1 MVRIVY
7 TIVKIIFILTLPF
20 ILLIRGAVYVHHEYN
35 PGAYLSLAGG
45 GLLAVIVI
53 IVYLSFVSGYISKKL
68 RVMRSFRRKGA
79 IALLIVAGYSIHGL
93 FFLSSKNIKSP
104 ELKKEITDLHPVLR
118 VAVSTIIF
126 IDKDL
131 IITDASRTPEDYK
144 RMGLKS
150 KRNSLHFKQSNG
162 YVHAFDIRVKNRSW
176 LRNGLLQLY
185 FKAMGFNTLRHGGT
199 GDHLHISLT
208 SRDRPWAIY

>member
-7 TIVKIIFILTLPF
+7 AIFKVIFILTLPF

-35 PGAYLSLAGG
+35 PGAFFSLAGG
-45 GLLAVIVI
+45 GVLAVIVF

-68 RVMRSFRRKGA
+68 RVMRSLRRKGA

-93 FFLSSKNIKSP
+93 FFLSSRNIKSP
-104 ELKKEITDLHPVLR
+104 GLKKEVTDLHPILR

-144 RMGLKS
+144 KMGLKT
-150 KRNSLHFKQSNG
+150 NTTSLHYKQKDNYAYAMDLRTNS
-162 YVHAFDIRVKNRSW
+162 RSEV
-176 LRNGLLQLY
+176 RNFFLKLY
-185 FKAMGFNTLRHGGT
+185 FRLMGFNTLRHNGT
-199 GDHLHISLT
+199 GDHLHISLHCHH
-208 SRDRPWAIY
+208 RPGAI